1 MELCKEIVDVLEA
14 NDMIAHEGGKLEYAG
29 RVEIYK
35 EIEFHSP
42 AGEDV
47 IETIWFDGTDA
58 GFVKGFREN
67 AGNFD
72 IDDHTVLWID
82 GRGKNGVPG
91 SISEL
96 LADAAWIK
104 ATLMRVAGELDDL
117 KI

>member
-1 MELCKEIVDVLEA
+1 MELCDKIVSALEA
-14 NDMIAHEGGKLEYAG
+14 NDMATHEGGKLEYAG
-29 RVEIYK
+29 RTEIYK
-35 EIEFHSP
+35 EIEFFSP

-67 AGNFD
+67 AEDFD
-72 IDDHTVLWID
+72 IDDHTALWID
-82 GRGKNGVPG
+82 GRGKNGVPD

-104 ATLMRVAGELDDL
+104 STLMRVAGELEAL